1 MIRIVIAI
9 TVSLIG
15 FVCHAQVSE
24 NRTVAAFTTI
34 EGSHGVEIRYTQSK
48 TAGIKVTSDTADKV
62 QMITTEVSGGVLK
75 IKIKTT
81 KEVNNFEIARV
92 EVSGPN
98 VANFKLSSGA
108 KMTFENEVE
117 TANAQIT
124 LTSGTHLKGNIKAKN
139 VQMDIN
145 SGSAF
150 KGAIQATTL
159 KAALSGAG
167 KATITGKASEL
178 KVDAKSASVLKAG
191 DLEAKYAIVE
201 AANTSKVTVC
211 VTEKLDAFAS
221 SVAAIDYYGKPKAV
235 TADKKSLGT
244 ITAN

>member
-1 MIRIVIAI
+1 MIRIVIAM
-9 TVSLIG
+9 TLSLIG
-15 FVCHAQVSE
+15 FVCQAQVSE

-34 EGSHGVEIRYTQSK
+34 EGYTGVEIRFTQSK

-75 IKIKTT
+75 VKIKST
-81 KEVNNFEIARV
+81 KEVNNFETARV

-98 VANFKLSSGA
+98 VTHFKLASGA
-108 KMTFENEVE
+108 KMTFENDVE
-117 TANAQIT
+117 TANAHVS
-124 LTSGTHLKGNIKAKN
+124 LTSGTQLNGNIKSKN
-139 VQMDIN
+139 VQLDIS
-145 SGSAF
+145 SGSAY

-159 KAALSGAG
+159 KASLSGAG
-167 KATITGKASEL
+167 KATITGKATEL

-191 DLEAKYAIVE
+191 DLDAKYAIVD
-201 AANTSKVTVC
+201 AANASKVTVR

-244 ITAN
+244 ITAK